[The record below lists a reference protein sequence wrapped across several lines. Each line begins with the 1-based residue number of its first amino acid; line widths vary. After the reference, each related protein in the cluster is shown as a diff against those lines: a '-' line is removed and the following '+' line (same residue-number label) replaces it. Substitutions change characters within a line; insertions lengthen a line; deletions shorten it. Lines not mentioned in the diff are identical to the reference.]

1 MNFEKHYYFDLD
13 GDKVLFYKLM
23 LDENKNPYEG
33 YEGKMFG
40 LENNPLILD
49 ITSLGYIPKRGSIW
63 DGKTFKLD
71 GVDNLNLDTQK
82 IHLTCSDYTS
92 ISFLVNN
99 TVTGCMSWC
108 HGSSDNDVIIA
119 AAKSNPK
126 IIYKEVEVE

>member
-1 MNFEKHYYFDLD
+1 LD
-13 GDKVLFYKLM
+13 IY
-23 LDENKNPYEG
+23 
-33 YEGKMFG
+33 
-40 LENNPLILD
+40 ILD